1 MKMSYDRLGNYRIR
15 YKEVRDGKVVGRK
28 RNIFDKVNEIK
39 QELKGIIPE
48 IKGDELIKMMSHCR
62 NYYHGKLHYGRK
74 GIPENQQRKRELTAN
89 ERILY
94 DYLLRN
100 KLNPSTTYRW
110 FIATRLPQDIREQLA
125 KGIIGQKTALR
136 ISANRRRTKKS
147 SIGLLMMEDIRNIIH
162 KLEWSG

>member
-1 MKMSYDRLGNYRIR
+1 MSYDRLGNYRIR
-15 YKEVRDGKVVGRK
+15 YKEVRDGKGVGRK

-62 NYYHGKLHYGRK
+62 NYYHGVLHYGRR
-74 GIPENQQRKRELTAN
+74 GIPENKKRKRELTAN

-100 KLNPSTTYRW
+100 KLNPSTSYRW

-125 KGIIGQKTALR
+125 KGHIGLKVAMNL
-136 ISANRRRTKKS
+136 SANRRRTKKS
-147 SIGLLMMEDIRNIIH
+147 TEGLIMMEEIRNIIQ
-162 KLEWSG
+162 KLDWS